1 MNYALITG
9 ASTGIGK
16 AIAEELARR
25 GHHVLLIARSE
36 DQLSRIAGELATTY
50 GVKTAYYATDLTSNT
65 AAVSIFR
72 WCQQNNYQ
80 VNVLVNNAGY
90 GLSGPFEKYSIEE
103 NLNMMQL
110 NMATLVEMCQLF
122 LPVLRNQPKAY
133 IMNIASTAAY
143 QAVPGLSLYAATKAF
158 VLSFSRGLRQEL
170 QKTGIQVTCISPG
183 ATATDFTVR
192 AQIGEKGLK
201 TAEKVNMTPQD
212 VGKIAVN
219 SMLEGK
225 AEVITGFINKLGTFL
240 VKILPK
246 SLVEKAAMRIYE

>member
-9 ASTGIGK
+9 ASKGIGK

-50 GVKTAYYATDLTSNT
+50 GVKTAYYSTDLTSNT

-212 VGKIAVN
+212 VAKIAVN